1 MTRPASSGSCCVSL
15 LSSLWSCDSSS
26 HDEDLVEARNTLSIA
41 TTKVKE
47 LTIALDDMLGWP
59 PDTEAQLVPPDPRCE
74 NISLKEATDKTF
86 ASNPIGNH
94 HSISLR
100 LSVLP
105 VIRVP
110 WCS

>member
-1 MTRPASSGSCCVSL
+1 L

-47 LTIALDDMLGWP
+47 LTVALDDMLGWP
-59 PDTEAQLVPPDPRCE
+59 PDTEPQLVPPDPRFE